1 MKCLDDAQVQA
12 LVDNEA
18 ADDVRAHGASC
29 ARCAARIEQRRTVID
44 SAVMAL
50 DVPAPM
56 AAALQRRVE
65 QAVVASSVR
74 GATRLRQTGPPR
86 GPWSRAA
93 WSAAAVTVATLAAV
107 LIVVPMV
114 KGPATVSAAEI
125 LAKSANQL
133 AQKASAGIELLEYE
147 LVLDGVPREMMP
159 ENDNGTY
166 RVSQVIDHN
175 APGHFRYSSFAPD
188 GRLLTSIAQDPGRR
202 QRVSVIRI
210 DDQRYRFD
218 FAMPAGGIPSLPEI
232 ERLHMQATVAMMQ
245 ASGQQVLQT
254 IDGADGPLYR
264 IEVPEMSAAGAQTG
278 AMWDLSRAEVLIDAT
293 DFRVMEF
300 SARGRFLERPYSVSY
315 RLISRSVVATVKP
328 EVFAVPSEPG
338 DIVITGDGTASPA
351 TDVVFAALRELARA
365 KGLR

>member
-18 ADDVRAHGASC
+18 AADVRAHGASC

-44 SAVMAL
+44 RALLAL

-56 AAALQRRVE
+56 AATLQRRVE
-65 QAVVASSVR
+65 QAVVASSAR
-74 GATRLRQTGPPR
+74 GATRLRETGAPR

-93 WSAAAVTVATLAAV
+93 WSAAAVTVATLAVV
-107 LIVVPMV
+107 LVVVPMV

-125 LAKSANQL
+125 LAKSANRL
-133 AQKASAGIELLEYE
+133 AQKASAGIELLEYQ

-175 APGHFRYSSFAPD
+175 SPGHFRYSSFAPD

-218 FAMPAGGIPSLPEI
+218 FAMPAGDIPSLPEI
-232 ERLHMQATVAMMQ
+232 ERLHMQATVTMMQ

-254 IDGADGPLYR
+254 VDGADGPLYR
-264 IEVPEMSAAGAQTG
+264 IEVPEMSAAQTG
-278 AMWDLSRAEVLIDAT
+278 AMWDLSRAEVLIDAR

-315 RLISRSVVATVKP
+315 RLISRSVVGTVKP
-328 EVFAVPSEPG
+328 DVFAVPSEPG